1 MFQNHIREH
10 TCYVH
15 GMLTF
20 LSSVEKYEGKE
31 IPEQEAVK
39 VFCTSDFKVHIAW
52 LPWPVFGVLN
62 ILINIFKKEPCIGY
76 YNLADMS

>member
-1 MFQNHIREH
+1 MRVH

-20 LSSVEKYEGKE
+20 LSSVEKHEGKE

-39 VFCTSDFKVHIAW
+39 VYCTSDFKVHTAL
-52 LPWPVFGVLN
+52 LPWPVFG
-62 ILINIFKKEPCIGY
+62 ILVYLI
-76 YNLADMS
+76 S